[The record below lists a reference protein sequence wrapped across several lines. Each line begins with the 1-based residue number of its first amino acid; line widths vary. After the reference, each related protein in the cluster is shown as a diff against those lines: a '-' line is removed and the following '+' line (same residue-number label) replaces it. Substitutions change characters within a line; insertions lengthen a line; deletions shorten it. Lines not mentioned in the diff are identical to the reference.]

1 MEARIVKLRVSKCIG
16 PVYGELGWFE
26 GEDYKLLNVT
36 LVDHLTLFQIHILKF
51 IMGVAIIQ

>member
-1 MEARIVKLRVSKCIG
+1 MKLRVSKCIG